1 MNGFKGFII
10 GLLCGLL
17 LPVGF
22 VWLYLNNFYP
32 NEEAVREI
40 LKVLYPSVVLGKLL
54 LLSIV
59 PDLLLAFIFYKR
71 DSFKLGGGVLL
82 GAIPYLVA
90 SILMFN

>member
-17 LPVGF
+17 LPVGV
-22 VWLYLNNFYP
+22 VWLYLNNFNS
-32 NEEAVREI
+32 NEEAIREM
-40 LKVLYPSVVLGKLL
+40 LKVPYSSIVLGKLL